1 MCPNEGDLLEF
12 RVVQVVRFS
21 CFFTVKRYDAV
32 CICTEKSF
40 EKEEKREVET
50 KKVFENSE
58 KSFPCVY
65 FFDRNLVKK
74 REWGLWQRKDRG
86 SFEGEMLRRFFK
98 NILIFSFS
106 LPQQREAEEFRGFCG
121 RFVNRPYKNFCDAWI
136 GTPILQSR
144 GV

>member
-1 MCPNEGDLLEF
+1 MCPNEGDHLEF

-32 CICTEKSF
+32 CIYTEKSF

-74 REWGLWQRKDRG
+74 REWGLW
-86 SFEGEMLRRFFK
+86 
-98 NILIFSFS
+98 
-106 LPQQREAEEFRGFCG
+106 
-121 RFVNRPYKNFCDAWI
+121 
-136 GTPILQSR
+136 
-144 GV
+144 

>member
-32 CICTEKSF
+32 CIWQEKSF
-40 EKEEKREVET
+40 ENGEKRGFGT

-74 REWGLWQRKDRG
+74 RERGLWQRKDRW
-86 SFEGEMLRRFFK
+86 SFEVGMLREFFK
-98 NILIFSFS
+98 NILNVFSFLS
-106 LPQQREAEEFRGFCG
+106 RRLPFGIPSAEGG
-121 RFVNRPYKNFCDAWI
+121 
-136 GTPILQSR
+136 
-144 GV
+144 

>member
-1 MCPNEGDLLEF
+1 MCPNKGNLLEF
-12 RVVQVVRFS
+12 QVVQVVRFS

-40 EKEEKREVET
+40 EKEEKRGFGT

-74 REWGLWQRKDRG
+74 RE
-86 SFEGEMLRRFFK
+86 
-98 NILIFSFS
+98 
-106 LPQQREAEEFRGFCG
+106 
-121 RFVNRPYKNFCDAWI
+121 
-136 GTPILQSR
+136 
-144 GV
+144 